1 MKQRLFG
8 KNIEPA
14 CGYCENGKL
23 TADGLSVLCKRKGVC
38 APYSSC
44 SKFVYAPLKRTPKRA
59 PQLLTYEKEDFSL

>member
-38 APYSSC
+38 APYGSC

-59 PQLLTYEKEDFSL
+59 PQLFTYEKEDFSL